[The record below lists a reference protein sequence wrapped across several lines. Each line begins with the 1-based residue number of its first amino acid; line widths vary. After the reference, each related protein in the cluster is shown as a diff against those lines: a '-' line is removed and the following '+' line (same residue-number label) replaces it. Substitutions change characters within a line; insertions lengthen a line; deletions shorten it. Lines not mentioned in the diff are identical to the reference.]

1 MKKLTLII
9 AFLFAIAPIAQ
20 AQISNLEKEAL
31 IDLYKSTNGESW
43 NTTWNTNENV
53 NTWFGVTVENNVV
66 TGLQLNMNNLN
77 GIIPSSIKNLKNL
90 KVLDLGFNKISG
102 IIPTEITS
110 INTLE
115 SIQLYMNQLEGEIPQ
130 SIGNLSNL
138 KELVLFNNLLS
149 GMWWQDRASMQG
161 QVGHEHQ
168 GRKHTNKY
176 SGTFGENLKE
186 VVVIDGLFMC
196 IHKGRVK
203 HNFNE
208 QFEGFHFYD
217 LPICLENH

>member
-138 KELVLFNNLLS
+138 KELVLFNNLFSLILS
-149 GMWWQDRASMQG
+149 
-161 QVGHEHQ
+161 E
-168 GRKHTNKY
+168 Y
-176 SGTFGENLKE
+176 SF
-186 VVVIDGLFMC
+186 IFS
-196 IHKGRVK
+196 
-203 HNFNE
+203 FSS
-208 QFEGFHFYD
+208 
-217 LPICLENH
+217 